1 MNPKL
6 NDAKDRSAESRT
18 GVAAQAPYSEIRLAV
33 VSPRHAHDISDDS
46 EDASATGEAAAG
58 FNPSPEDAGILL
70 EDDTRARQ

>member
-1 MNPKL
+1 MPCSKRIAAVREL
-6 NDAKDRSAESRT
+6 SDSA
-18 GVAAQAPYSEIRLAV
+18 RLL
-33 VSPRHAHDISDDS
+33 RHPWHGFPAIIPHDISDDS